1 MWKYYNP
8 NPDKRMVGDCSIRA
22 LSKALGISW
31 DKAYAK
37 VIVNGFRLSDMPS
50 SDAVWGSVLR
60 MHGFERKAIP
70 KTCPDCYT
78 MEDFCRDH
86 PTGTYV
92 VGTGTHVA
100 CIQDGTLYDAW
111 NSLREVPIYYW
122 RKTI

>member
-22 LSKALGISW
+22 LSKALDISW

-60 MHGFERKAIP
+60 MHGFERKTIP
-70 KTCPDCYT
+70 NTCPDCYT